1 MNGNRVV
8 VTGIGAITPL
18 ALNAEDTWKK
28 LLAGESGIGYITHFD
43 ASDFDTRIAGEV
55 TDFDP
60 KSVLDAK
67 EARRMDRF
75 CQFAVAAADQAIQD
89 AGLDVEKL
97 NRERIGVVVS
107 SGIGGM
113 GTFETETRKLIE
125 RGPSRVS
132 PFFIPMMI
140 ADIAAGHISMRYG
153 FHGPNYAIVSA
164 CASAANAIADALQLI
179 RRGVADIVIAG
190 GAEAT
195 ITPLGVAGF
204 NSMKALSTRNDEPQK
219 ASRPFDA
226 ERDGFVMGEGGGIL
240 VFENLDHARARGARI
255 YGELAG
261 AGLSAD
267 AYHITAP
274 APEGVG
280 AQQAMRQAL
289 ADAHLQPHEVQYVN
303 AHGTSTEA
311 NDKNETIAIAKV
323 FGEAAESLNI
333 SSTKSM
339 LGHLLGASG
348 AVEAIATLLTIR
360 DGKIHPTINQEH
372 PDPDCFLNYTPNEF
386 QTREVYAAVSNSFGF
401 GGHNVCLAFKKYQD

>member
-1 MNGNRVV
+1 
-8 VTGIGAITPL
+8 
-18 ALNAEDTWKK
+18 
-28 LLAGESGIGYITHFD
+28 
-43 ASDFDTRIAGEV
+43 
-55 TDFDP
+55 
-60 KSVLDAK
+60 
-67 EARRMDRF
+67 
-75 CQFAVAAADQAIQD
+75 
-89 AGLDVEKL
+89 
-97 NRERIGVVVS
+97 
-107 SGIGGM
+107 
-113 GTFETETRKLIE
+113 
-125 RGPSRVS
+125 
-132 PFFIPMMI
+132 
-140 ADIAAGHISMRYG
+140 MRYG

>member
-18 ALNAEDTWKK
+18 ALNAEETWQK
-28 LLAGESGIGYITHFD
+28 LLAGESGIGYIRHFD
-43 ASDFDTRIAGEV
+43 TTDFDTKIAGEV

-60 KSVLDAK
+60 KAVLDAK

-97 NRERIGVVVS
+97 DRERIGVVVS

-125 RGPSRVS
+125 RGPGRVS

-153 FHGPNYAIVSA
+153 FRGPNYAIVSA

-204 NSMKALSTRNDEPQK
+204 NSMKALSTRNDAPQK

-280 AQQAMRQAL
+280 AQQAMRRAL
-289 ADAHLQPHEVQYVN
+289 EDAKLQPQDVQYVN

-311 NDKNETIAIAKV
+311 NDKNETLAIAKV
-323 FGEAAESLNI
+323 FGETAETLNI
-333 SSTKSM
+333 NSTKSM
-339 LGHLLGASG
+339 IGHLLGASG
-348 AVEAIATLLTIR
+348 AVEAIVTLLTIR

-372 PDPDCFLNYTPNEF
+372 PDPDCFLNYTPNEA
-386 QTREVYAAVSNSFGF
+386 QTREVQAAVSNSFGF
-401 GGHNVCLAFKKYQD
+401 GGHNVCLVFKKYDG

>member
-18 ALNAEDTWKK
+18 ALNAEETWQK
-28 LLAGESGIGYITHFD
+28 LLAGQSGIGYIRHFD
-43 ASDFDTRIAGEV
+43 TTDFDTKIAGEV

-60 KSVLDAK
+60 KAVLDTK

-75 CQFAVAAADQAIQD
+75 CQFAVAAADQAIED

-97 NRERIGVVVS
+97 DRERIGVVVS

-125 RGPSRVS
+125 RGPGRVS

-153 FHGPNYAIVSA
+153 FRGPNYAIVSA

-226 ERDGFVMGEGGGIL
+226 KRDGFVMGEGGGIL

-274 APEGVG
+274 APDGVG
-280 AQQAMRQAL
+280 AQRAMRQAL
-289 ADAHLQPHEVQYVN
+289 EDAKLQPQDVQYVN

-323 FGEAAESLNI
+323 FGEAAETLNI
-333 SSTKSM
+333 NSTKSM
-339 LGHLLGASG
+339 IGHLLGASG
-348 AVEAIATLLTIR
+348 AVEAIVTLMTIR
-360 DGKIHPTINQEH
+360 DGQIHPTINQEH
-372 PDPDCFLNYTPNEF
+372 PDPDCFLNYTPNEA
-386 QTREVYAAVSNSFGF
+386 QTREVQAAVSNSFGF
-401 GGHNVCLAFKKYQD
+401 GGHNVCLVFKKYDG

>member
-18 ALNAEDTWKK
+18 ALNAEETWQK
-28 LLAGESGIGYITHFD
+28 LLAGESGIGYIHHFD
-43 ASDFDTRIAGEV
+43 TTDFDTKIAGEV

-60 KSVLDAK
+60 KAVLDAK

-97 NRERIGVVVS
+97 DRERIGVVVS

-125 RGPSRVS
+125 RGPGRVS

-153 FHGPNYAIVSA
+153 FRGPNYAIVSA

-204 NSMKALSTRNDEPQK
+204 NSMKALSTRNDAPQK

-280 AQQAMRQAL
+280 AQQAMRRAL
-289 ADAHLQPHEVQYVN
+289 EDAKLQPQDVQYVN

-311 NDKNETIAIAKV
+311 NDKNETLAIAKV
-323 FGEAAESLNI
+323 FGETAETLNI
-333 SSTKSM
+333 NSTKSM
-339 LGHLLGASG
+339 IGHLLGASG
-348 AVEAIATLLTIR
+348 AVEAIVTLLTIR

-372 PDPDCFLNYTPNEF
+372 PDPDCFLNYTPNEA
-386 QTREVYAAVSNSFGF
+386 QTREVQAAVSNSFGF
-401 GGHNVCLAFKKYQD
+401 GGHNVCLVFKKYDG

>member
-153 FHGPNYAIVSA
+153 FRGPNYAIVSA

-289 ADAHLQPHEVQYVN
+289 ADAHLQPHDVQYVN